1 MPTPVQRLLA
11 LQHEILC
18 ALRAAQ
24 QRHDSAALS
33 QVARTGDGD
42 TIFAIDV
49 HAEDILLQQCERWGR
64 DEPLRLIAE
73 GIPAAG
79 IDFGR
84 GEPRWRVIVD
94 PIDGTR
100 PLMHDKRSAWSLAA
114 LAPERGQDT
123 TLLDVVAAAMTE
135 LPTTWQGTSTRLW
148 AERGSATRGD
158 RLVLGTDTRT
168 SIGVQPSRADH
179 LRYGFVA
186 SSNFFLGAKELIA
199 RIEDAI
205 FTRHLQHPRP
215 WQAELYVDQYMS
227 SGGQLAELALGRD
240 RFALDVRPLV
250 HRALGQEAALCS
262 HPYDVCT
269 ALVAEAA
276 GCVVTAPDGS
286 PLASPLRVD
295 GEVAWVGYANTELQ
309 ANLQPIVQA
318 VLQEHG
324 LLPTAP

>member
-1 MPTPVQRLLA
+1 MPTPVERLLA
-11 LQHEILC
+11 LQHEILL

-64 DEPLRLIAE
+64 DAPLRLIAE

-114 LAPERGQDT
+114 IAPERGADT

-135 LPTTWQGTSTRLW
+135 LPTTWQSTSTRLW
-148 AERGSATRGD
+148 AERGSPTRGD
-158 RLVLGTDTRT
+158 RLVLGTEARAP
-168 SIGVQPSRADH
+168 IRVQPARADH

-186 SSNFFLGAKELIA
+186 SSNFFLGGKELIA
-199 RIEDAI
+199 RVEDAI
-205 FTRHLQHPRP
+205 FTRHLQHERP

-240 RFALDVRPLV
+240 RFALDIRPLV

-269 ALVAEAA
+269 ALVAQAA
-276 GCVVTAPDGS
+276 GCVVTAPDGK

-295 GEVAWVGYANTELQ
+295 GEVAWIGYANAALQ
-309 ANLQPIVQA
+309 ARLQPIVQA
-318 VLQEHG
+318 VLTEHG
-324 LLPTAP
+324 LLPAR

>member
-1 MPTPVQRLLA
+1 MPTLVERLLA
-11 LQHEILC
+11 LQHEILL

-24 QRHDSAALS
+24 QQHDSATLS

-79 IDFGR
+79 IVFGR
-84 GEPRWRVIVD
+84 GEPRWRMIVD

-114 LAPERGQDT
+114 IAPERGADT

-148 AERGSATRGD
+148 AERGGPTRGD
-158 RLVLGTDTRT
+158 RLVLGAEVRT
-168 SIGVQPSRADH
+168 PIRVQPSREGH

-186 SSNFFLGAKELIA
+186 SSNFFLGGKELIA
-199 RIEDAI
+199 RVEDAI
-205 FTRHLQHPRP
+205 FTRHLEHDRP

-240 RFALDVRPLV
+240 RFALDIRPLV

-276 GCVVTAPDGS
+276 GCVVTAPDGR

-295 GEVAWVGYANTELQ
+295 GEVAWVGYANVELQ
-309 ANLQPIVQA
+309 ARLQPIVLA
-318 VLQEHG
+318 VLTEHG
-324 LLPTAP
+324 LLPAR